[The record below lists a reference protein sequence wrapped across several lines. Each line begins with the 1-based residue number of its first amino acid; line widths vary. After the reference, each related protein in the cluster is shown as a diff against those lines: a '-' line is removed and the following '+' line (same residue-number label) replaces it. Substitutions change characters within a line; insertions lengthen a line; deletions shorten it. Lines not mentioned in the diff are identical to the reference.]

1 MAYKHERIDEAVK
14 LLIKNMAFLRAL
26 EKKITS
32 PNPDSID
39 LDQVAQSNQQAA
51 ANVPGMDFSKKKSL
65 QDVLNTAPDAIE
77 KAVNDMQ
84 SIVKRIAT
92 TLF

>member
-1 MAYKHERIDEAVK
+1 MAYKHERIDDAVK
-14 LLIKNMAFLRAL
+14 LLIGNMAYLRAL

-39 LDQVAQSNQQAA
+39 LDATTQANAQAA
-51 ANVPGMDFSKKKSL
+51 ATVPGMDFSKKKSL
-65 QDVLNTAPDAIE
+65 QEVLNTAPDAIE
-77 KAVNDMQ
+77 KAVVDMQ
-84 SIVKRIAT
+84 NICKRIAS